1 MASMRPGSDP
11 TYQYSRQLIANPVDN
26 QLDPGVEANLD
37 VQAVGGIVYP
47 TRFTSYSTGG
57 SPPFTPDLFTPTNT
71 NEPYLTWLDYVLKQK
86 EVPFVISTS
95 YGDDEQTVPRNYA
108 VRVCSEFAQLG
119 ARGVTLLFSSGD
131 QGVGEEGFCVSNDGK
146 NTTKFLPSFPASCP
160 FVTTVGGTRD
170 FSPERV
176 AFDEGN
182 GYVAGGGFS
191 DYFPRPAY
199 QVRFYPSTC
208 QL

>member
-1 MASMRPGSDP
+1 MAYYRPGSDP
-11 TYQYSRQLIANPVDN
+11 TYQYSRQLIANPADN
-26 QLDPGVEANLD
+26 QLDQGVEANLD

-71 NEPYLTWLDYVLKQK
+71 NEPYLTWLDYVLTQK

-95 YGDDEQTVPRNYA
+95 YGDDEQTVPKNYA
-108 VRVCSEFAQLG
+108 TRVCAELAQLG

-131 QGVGEEGFCVSNDGK
+131 QGVGEQGSCVSNDGK
-146 NTTKFLPSFPASCP
+146 NTTKFLPAFPASCP
-160 FVTTVGGTRD
+160 YVTTVGGTRD
-170 FSPERV
+170 FNPEQI
-176 AFDEGN
+176 AFDVNN

-191 DYFPRPAY
+191 EYFPRPAY
-199 QVRFYPSTC
+199 QVSSNRP
-208 QL
+208 